1 MKEGEQERRRDHSQD
16 RQPRCVLAAQRYSN
30 GGARLEGTSHR
41 LTSQPGREGV
51 PRHLANNPSILRCVS
66 VVKVKLLDLCRLG
79 AELRYI
85 LIEADQRSVRGSA
98 KMVLQAWDQIGDAT
112 RKPRNNRRPL
122 LEGNLGAPRWLAA
135 KGQLCTLAS
144 TRLVLLV
151 QLLSR
156 CLRLPVCCLS
166 E

>member
-1 MKEGEQERRRDHSQD
+1 M
-16 RQPRCVLAAQRYSN
+16 CVGGPAVQR
-30 GGARLEGTSHR
+30 LKGTSHR

-79 AELRYI
+79 AELCYI
-85 LIEADQRSVRGSA
+85 LIKADQRSVRGSG
-98 KMVLQAWDQIGDAT
+98 KMALRAWDQIGEAT

-122 LEGNLGAPRWLAA
+122 LEGNLTAPRWSAA

-144 TRLVLLV
+144 THLALSV
-151 QLLSR
+151 QLLPQCPLFLSAAFQSKAHHFFKIKH
-156 CLRLPVCCLS
+156 PVLNPAAND
-166 E
+166 